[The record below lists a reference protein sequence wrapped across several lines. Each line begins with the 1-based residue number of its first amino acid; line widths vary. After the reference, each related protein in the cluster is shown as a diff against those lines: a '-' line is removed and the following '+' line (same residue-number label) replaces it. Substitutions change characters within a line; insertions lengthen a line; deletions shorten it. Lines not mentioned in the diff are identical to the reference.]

1 MRVSLR
7 HQVQNTPKR
16 LLMMR
21 PSFLHEACDTIL
33 ESGLSG
39 RDQRMA
45 SADVYVFHDTASM
58 VLPLPCSNTGKP
70 LHRIQAVRIQQGM
83 SLRTASRQ
91 LGIDVRAVRSQEHA
105 SADLRISELY
115 HWQKVLDVPA
125 ADLLEES
132 CEPLSRP
139 VAERAKMVR
148 VMKTAASLL
157 ASAENPATRRMA
169 ENLVEQLCEVMPEL
183 KEVSPWHTVGQRRSL
198 EELGRAAEQV
208 IDDSSMFGHEA
219 YE

>member
-1 MRVSLR
+1 
-7 HQVQNTPKR
+7 
-16 LLMMR
+16 MMR
-21 PSFLHEACDTIL
+21 PSFLHDACDTTPG
-33 ESGLSG
+33 SGLRG
-39 RDQRMA
+39 REQNMA
-45 SADVYVFHDTASM
+45 SADVYVFHDTSPI
-58 VLPLPCSNTGKP
+58 VLPLPCSSASRT

-83 SLRTASRQ
+83 SLRTAARQ

-105 SADLRISELY
+105 SADLRLSELY
-115 HWQKVLDVPA
+115 QWQKALDVPA
-125 ADLLEES
+125 VDLLEES
-132 CEPLSRP
+132 SEPLSRP

-157 ASAENPATRRMA
+157 ETAGNPATRRMA
-169 ENLVEQLCEVMPEL
+169 ENLVEQLCDVMPEL

-208 IDDSSMFGHEA
+208 IDDRSMFGHDS

>member
-1 MRVSLR
+1 
-7 HQVQNTPKR
+7 
-16 LLMMR
+16 MMR

-45 SADVYVFHDTASM
+45 SADIYVFHDTASL
-58 VLPLPCSNTGKP
+58 VLPLPRSNAGRP

-105 SADLRISELY
+105 STDLHISELY

-157 ASAENPATRRMA
+157 ESAENPATRRMA
-169 ENLVEQLCEVMPEL
+169 KNLVEQLCEVMPEL

-208 IDDSSMFGHEA
+208 IDDRSMFGHEV